1 MLTKFASTVAIGLT
15 LFFSAQSNLKAATE
29 GATKFDG
36 SWEATVDAKEHKNPD
51 GSKAL
56 PWVKH
61 FQASIKNGIF
71 HGEMGTRGKPE
82 FYEMNGK
89 IGADGTASLRVD
101 EITGSQKYNISESAK
116 APAGKGVNYSY
127 QVVAHFDGRRGT
139 GRSTSDQRTRAFTFV
154 KQG

>member
-1 MLTKFASTVAIGLT
+1 MLTKFAFTVAIGLT

-101 EITGSQKYNISESAK
+101 EITGSQKTTFRHRPK
-116 APAGKGVNYSY
+116 
-127 QVVAHFDGRRGT
+127 RR
-139 GRSTSDQRTRAFTFV
+139 
-154 KQG
+154 